1 MLCRDIKVPWN
12 AVYLHCDH
20 ANDLCIFICPLNHE
34 ALTDKLPHLLFGP
47 VRGGAG
53 SGVEQWGLCVRCP
66 QDSKHY
72 SSVPVSKTW
81 SYKVCIKHSLK
92 QISPVCWCEFVSG
105 PPAPRWYKLD
115 PSNVC
120 TCPSVCAC
128 MCTRVSVCGRPVC
141 HTRAPVTQGHS
152 CETPLIPVLTAL
164 WVGEGGSPSTAQ

>member
-20 ANDLCIFICPLNHE
+20 ANVLCIFICPLNHE

-72 SSVPVSKTW
+72 SSVPGSKTW
-81 SYKVCIKHSLK
+81 SFKVCIKHSLK
-92 QISPVCWCEFVSG
+92 QISPVCWCKFVSQVLQPHG
-105 PPAPRWYKLD
+105 GTSWVHLMF
-115 PSNVC
+115 V
-120 TCPSVCAC
+120 
-128 MCTRVSVCGRPVC
+128 RVRLCVRV
-141 HTRAPVTQGHS
+141 RAHMFLCVWGLCVTPELQWPKGTHVK
-152 CETPLIPVLTAL
+152 PL
-164 WVGEGGSPSTAQ
+164 